1 MKNFH
6 FILAILLFNTFFA
19 MSQGCSDA
27 GFCTIDNLQV
37 SQTDSTYLKNSFKA
51 GLNLGA
57 ADNNVSVFGSYIE
70 YSRKLSTVV
79 DLDLKLNF
87 INQSRNS
94 VSSSALSDLF
104 LVSNY
109 KIDTKTKATFGL
121 KIPLTD
127 GNLKENGS
135 PLPMDFQPSLGTLDL
150 IIGISRSLD
159 KFSFVVAYQQPLT
172 QNKNQFVANLNGSD
186 FITTNNFKRAADV
199 LFRASYLYKI
209 DDKFSLSPSLLPIY
223 HLQNDTFRDALNVEK
238 DIEDSR
244 GLTLNANVYL
254 NYKLSA
260 SSALE
265 FSLGSPLVVR
275 KQRPDG
281 LTRSFIANLE
291 YKILF

>member
-1 MKNFH
+1 
-6 FILAILLFNTFFA
+6 